1 MRGRNADAGS
11 VIDGHEA
18 KLRRDAATKVAKA
31 AAVVVFANRWK
42 DNLTSAKMLR
52 EANSSRPSVLDSPRA
67 SETRGTERGS
77 AQTELEDLLAETA
90 RLQAV
95 GDERRAQQAGC

>member
-1 MRGRNADAGS
+1 MRGRNSES
-11 VIDGHEA
+11 VIHGAEA
-18 KLRRDAATKVAKA
+18 KLRRDAATRVAKA

-42 DNLTSAKMLR
+42 DNLTSKKNLR
-52 EANSSRPSVLDSPRA
+52 EADSSRPSVLDSSR
-67 SETRGTERGS
+67 SSDTQSKERGS

-95 GDERRAQQAGC
+95 GDERRAQEEAGVL